1 MAAVGG
7 LRPVAD
13 LSNLKVNLDK
23 YNHKLAAGNSLRR
36 HFNRDV
42 TVSNTAIG
50 VPLLDPVDSNNV
62 QRFSLVVWVTVY
74 EYDTG
79 YAWHPINQWNAGGTN
94 SASIVLYAFQD
105 FRAGGGGTV
114 GDGLGNNDHG
124 RYGFYYHRY
133 NNGGWSGITVEE
145 SDSKLG
151 GLAERS
157 NFPRRNM
164 FAFCYD
170 VNENSSTPI
179 MYVNGQYHNQGGA
192 SPNGIGNYTY
202 ANTDLFVWTDKYSN
216 TETPTGVTF
225 LQVYDEYLTADDIAK
240 LYNHTK
246 KKHGYG

>member
-1 MAAVGG
+1 
-7 LRPVAD
+7 
-13 LSNLKVNLDK
+13 
-23 YNHKLAAGNSLRR
+23 
-36 HFNRDV
+36 
-42 TVSNTAIG
+42 
-50 VPLLDPVDSNNV
+50 
-62 QRFSLVVWVTVY
+62 
-74 EYDTG
+74 
-79 YAWHPINQWNAGGTN
+79 
-94 SASIVLYAFQD
+94 
-105 FRAGGGGTV
+105 
-114 GDGLGNNDHG
+114 
-124 RYGFYYHRY
+124 
-133 NNGGWSGITVEE
+133 
-145 SDSKLG
+145 
-151 GLAERS
+151 
-157 NFPRRNM
+157 M